1 MRIIAGKY
9 RGRVLKEFQGTDI
22 RPTSDRVKESVFQI
36 LTPYFAGA
44 RVLDLFAGSGA
55 LGIESLS
62 RGAEEAV
69 FNDSAKDSLLVLRAN
84 LQKVG
89 ERVKVYNLD
98 YRGCLKSLSG
108 KFRLIFLDPPYR
120 MDIAEEC
127 LLLIKERKLLEEGGL
142 AVYECEKELSAPD
155 GWEMAD
161 MRSYGRT
168 KVYFFKEQEEGV

>member
-9 RGRVLKEFQGTDI
+9 RGRVLKEFKGTDI

-69 FNDSAKDSLLVLRAN
+69 FNDLSKDSLLVLQAN
-84 LQKVG
+84 LKKVG
-89 ERVKVYNLD
+89 ERAKVYNLD
-98 YRGCLKSLSG
+98 YQSCLKALSG

-120 MDIAEEC
+120 MDVSEEC
-127 LLLIKERKLLEEGGL
+127 LALIRERKLLEEGGL
-142 AVYECEKELSAPD
+142 AVYECEKGLTAPD

>member
-9 RGRVLKEFQGTDI
+9 RGRVLKEFKGTDI

-62 RGAEEAV
+62 RGADEAV
-69 FNDSAKDSLLVLRAN
+69 FNDLSKDSLLVLQAN
-84 LQKVG
+84 LKKVG
-89 ERVKVYNLD
+89 ERAKVYNLD
-98 YRGCLKSLSG
+98 YQSCLKALSG

-127 LLLIKERKLLEEGGL
+127 LALIRERGLLEEGGL
-142 AVYECEKELSAPD
+142 AVYECEKELTAPD
-155 GWEMAD
+155 GWETAD